1 MLYFL
6 QHLEAIAYEGRAM
19 LKTLAL
25 LERPYLHETPPA
37 RIYSGGG
44 VKRTCP
50 DFAGPQT
57 THRSN
62 HVHKLVKKSPKNNV

>member
-6 QHLEAIAYEGRAM
+6 QHLETIAYEGRAM

-25 LERPYLHETPPA
+25 VERPYLHETPPA
-37 RIYSGGG
+37 RIYSG

-57 THRSN
+57 TLKNRQ
-62 HVHKLVKKSPKNNV
+62 KKQCIESMFE